1 MQKPK
6 YAFAHPPPDP
16 APSLDEVIR
25 ALATVRDPEL
35 GRDLVSLD
43 MIRDVQVTDR
53 GVRFTVVL
61 TTPACP
67 MRERIERDCRAA
79 LWAIGARDVYIR
91 FNARVTRDRRLEA
104 LQIGNII
111 AVASGKGGVGKTTCA
126 VNLALALA
134 RHGAQVGLLDAD
146 IYGPNVPLM
155 LGLAD
160 ARPAVAGRR
169 APQAAPPAALRM
181 APLQAHG
188 VKAMSLGFLLQT
200 DQAVIWRG
208 PLLHKA
214 LEQLIIDT
222 AWGELDY
229 LLLDLPP
236 GTGDVLLSLAQIV
249 PLTGAALVTTPQAV
263 ALADVRKSVA
273 ALRQLHVPVLGVI
286 ENMSYFVCDCC
297 GKRHDLFASGGGQ
310 RMAEQLGLPL
320 LGAIPL
326 AQAVREG
333 SDSGRPIVAAQ
344 PDSPTA
350 QAFMHIAGAIA
361 AGISILNHRRPM
373 SNTISPEAI
382 PVC

>member
-1 MQKPK
+1 MQKLK

-16 APSLDEVIR
+16 APSLDAVIR
-25 ALATVRDPEL
+25 ALATVLDPEL

-79 LWAIGARDVYIR
+79 LRAIGARDVHIR
-91 FNARVTRDRRLEA
+91 FDARVTRDRRLEA

-134 RHGAQVGLLDAD
+134 RHGARVGLLDAD

-160 ARPAVAGRR
+160 ARPAVAGRH

-214 LEQLIIDT
+214 LEQLIMDT

-263 ALADVRKSVA
+263 ALADVRKSIA

-361 AGISILNHRRPM
+361 AGISILNHRRPTP
-373 SNTISPEAI
+373 NIISPEAI